1 MPLSSAAAGQSDAAA
16 ASPVE
21 AVSAS
26 SSNAAITAPPTADP
40 AASSSVVG
48 PPAKIDTGATVSYSL
63 SGILG
68 ATKGKTGYQS
78 GESFLLHVF
87 WETPSMA
94 AAQELLAA
102 LQRCAVATHH
112 NTPCVPT
119 YFFRLTTNDFELCAP
134 TPQRVAD
141 HPQIKQAKKKI
152 ELGIPLAAVHADFQ
166 RRGYSLSLLDLA
178 DDAPLPDE
186 LRSAAGATL
195 ECTELYLDERA
206 MMEHAGSRDYLDAYG
221 AVLQPKLTRGQPQT
235 VRLGTPTQHL
245 QERMLEP
252 ILRERVAAVPQR
264 CAVWSHTPQLAA
276 SGSAAPAVTV
286 ADQDAAS
293 ASASVT
299 PPLLGM
305 PGAVFVS
312 LDADGQ
318 SGGADGDDGAGAVAV
333 AAALPASF
341 LSLCTTCVAFPHC
354 LRPRTIRIL
363 AVLPALPL
371 PAVVAELL
379 ATVAVARGE
388 MHVAGATAAENE
400 HIRRMVADAG
410 PGGDRIRI
418 NVSESSG
425 YVLHRKA
432 AEIHVEPHG
441 SQSGHAESGPK
452 GTVAGDTAAAA
463 ATL

>member
-1 MPLSSAAAGQSDAAA
+1 VAPLSSAAAAAGQSDAAA
-16 ASPVE
+16 DTGNV
-21 AVSAS
+21 AV
-26 SSNAAITAPPTADP
+26 TAPSAGADQ
-40 AASSSVVG
+40 AASAAVVG
-48 PPAKIDTGATVSYSL
+48 PPAKIATGATVSYSL

-87 WETPSMA
+87 WQTPSMA
-94 AAQELLAA
+94 AAHELLAA

-141 HPQIKQAKKKI
+141 HPQIQQAKKKI
-152 ELGIPLAAVHADFQ
+152 EIGIPLAAVHADFV

-195 ECTELYLDERA
+195 ECTEIYLDERA

-252 ILRERVAAVPQR
+252 ILRERVATVPQR

-276 SGSAAPAVTV
+276 SRSAAPDVTV

-293 ASASVT
+293 ASASVK

-305 PGAVFVS
+305 PGAVFAS
-312 LDADGQ
+312 LDVDGQ
-318 SGGADGDDGAGAVAV
+318 AGDADGDDGAGAAVV
-333 AAALPASF
+333 AAALPSSF

-363 AVLPALPL
+363 AVLPALPS
-371 PAVVAELL
+371 PTVVAELL
-379 ATVAVARGE
+379 AAVAVARGE
-388 MHVAGATAAENE
+388 MHVAGATGAENE
-400 HIRRMVADAG
+400 RIRRMVTEAG
-410 PGGDRIRI
+410 PGGDLILI
-418 NVSESSG
+418 NVSECSG
-425 YVLHRKA
+425 YVLHQRA
-432 AEIHVEPHG
+432 AEIHVETRE
-441 SQSGHAESGPK
+441 SQAGHSEGGQE
-452 GTVAGDTAAAA
+452 GTVAGDAEAVAA
-463 ATL
+463 ATV

>member
-1 MPLSSAAAGQSDAAA
+1 MSTPAPAESVAPLSSAAAGQSDAAA
-16 ASPVE
+16 ASPAE
-21 AVSAS
+21 AASGS
-26 SSNAAITAPPTADP
+26 SSSVAATAPSAGADP
-40 AASSSVVG
+40 AASAAVAH
-48 PPAKIDTGATVSYSL
+48 PPAKIATGATVSYSL

-68 ATKGKTGYQS
+68 ATKGKTGYQP

-87 WETPSMA
+87 WQTPSLA

-141 HPQIKQAKKKI
+141 HPQIQQAKKKI
-152 ELGIPLAAVHADFQ
+152 EIGIPLAAVHADFV
-166 RRGYSLSLLDLA
+166 RRGYSLALLDLA
-178 DDAPLPDE
+178 DDEPLPDE

-195 ECTELYLDERA
+195 ECTEIYLDERA

-252 ILRERVAAVPQR
+252 ILRERVATVPQR

-276 SGSAAPAVTV
+276 SRIAAPDVAV

-293 ASASVT
+293 ASASVK

-312 LDADGQ
+312 LDVDGQ
-318 SGGADGDDGAGAVAV
+318 ADEGDGDDGAGAAAV
-333 AAALPASF
+333 AAVLPSSF
-341 LSLCTTCVAFPHC
+341 LSLCTTCIAFPHC

-363 AVLPALPL
+363 AVLPALPP

-379 ATVAVARGE
+379 AAVTVARGE
-388 MHVAGATAAENE
+388 MHVAGATEAENE

-418 NVSESSG
+418 NVSECSG
-425 YVLHRKA
+425 YVLHQRA
-432 AEIHVEPHG
+432 AEIHLEAQL
-441 SQSGHAESGPK
+441 SHAEGGPS
-452 GTVAGDTAAAA
+452 V
-463 ATL
+463 